1 MSVYSGRFLTT
12 TSHGQTLESRPGK
25 AGGLPYV
32 LVRVVFRGAE
42 SSSLGPY
49 YEGLLPLLFRE
60 HNTRLKDILPTD
72 NISCFL
78 PDRKITLN
86 NRCGHSHR
94 FSFPSSRV
102 ETPLPWEIP
111 SEKRDV
117 LPAPVASPFEPR
129 FWLVR
134 DASG

>member
-60 HNTRLKDILPTD
+60 HNTRRRTTTVRSTAANLCVRITD
-72 NISCFL
+72 AT
-78 PDRKITLN
+78 RKPVN
-86 NRCGHSHR
+86 SNSG
-94 FSFPSSRV
+94 SSAV
-102 ETPLPWEIP
+102 T
-111 SEKRDV
+111 V
-117 LPAPVASPFEPR
+117 
-129 FWLVR
+129 
-134 DASG
+134 